1 MPNFSFCFRVSNR
14 ILLELRF
21 WRQRQVGGAVYF
33 FTLIHCLI
41 IETCLWISGMT
52 QEELR
57 EKEASEF
64 SLVAWHIYK
73 VRVDNLTVSSGLK
86 PEETQRKNQ
95 SLQRLQERKKCNRL
109 GCPLL
114 PLRFSSPQHIK
125 QTGVQPQREW
135 SCQSIQKHIRK
146 EEQLAS
152 NIQV

>member
-33 FTLIHCLI
+33 FTLIHCFI
-41 IETCLWISGMT
+41 IERCLWISGMT

-64 SLVAWHIYK
+64 ILVAWHIYK

-95 SLQRLQERKKCNRL
+95 SLQRLQERNNVTGWDVL
-109 GCPLL
+109 YCPCI
-114 PLRFSSPQHIK
+114 PQHIK